1 MQISR
6 FYEVMCVQ
14 HQWLVEDWQQYLQSH
29 PIMGRFIQRLVW
41 LELDSNGQIVNSF
54 RPIEDGNLITNQD
67 EEISLDQHHFIT
79 VAHSVLLSSE
89 DIAQWQSHLKDYKV
103 ISWFDQLSHPLPDMN
118 KFRNDII
125 NDRHGWSMDSFTV
138 RDILTELGYER
149 ESAQEDEYFFCYHKY
164 YSRLKIYIHIDF
176 SGGMVPEEN
185 ILAVLDRLYFSK
197 TPGYQ
202 DDVVKLD
209 NLPKVLLAESYANY
223 MAVADASNGFDP
235 NWRNKVIWDT

>member
-1 MQISR
+1 M
-6 FYEVMCVQ
+6 
-14 HQWLVEDWQQYLQSH
+14 
-29 PIMGRFIQRLVW
+29 
-41 LELDSNGQIVNSF
+41 
-54 RPIEDGNLITNQD
+54 
-67 EEISLDQHHFIT
+67 
-79 VAHSVLLSSE
+79 SV
-89 DIAQWQSHLKDYKV
+89 KV
-103 ISWFDQLSHPLPDMN
+103 
-118 KFRNDII
+118 R
-125 NDRHGWSMDSFTV
+125 RG
-138 RDILTELGYER
+138 G
-149 ESAQEDEYFFCYHKY
+149 EYFFCYHKY